1 MYIKLQDDHFTING
15 YMADC
20 HCKCSHCLLC
30 SGDNKISKID
40 FEHLKKLALKFKGI
54 DEKYGFQPQLC
65 VYNCAEYGN
74 LSEQIKVNQQL
85 SDPYAGFVNL
95 NGTKM
100 REGIEL
106 EEWVENLK
114 NIGVTKVN
122 FSWFGDRE
130 FHDRFVHRKG
140 YFDYLFALSEAVS
153 RNNIPKDDSVFL
165 LRSNVEQMDVLTEKL
180 KAVGSEPYY
189 RLLDY
194 RGNAKKIMDEFI
206 RERDLLKLP
215 GYIKESNSLNRF
227 KPEYLWIKMIE
238 NKMNPHLSK
247 RGLFLVAT
255 PQNIE
260 TYMDIS
266 AEAIIDMFHDLD
278 NRLQSSIPS
287 IEFLAKEYGD
297 AKSDILFDYKSVIWK
312 WTDMYFDRNPNLD
325 KSILFSDLH
334 TSVMWR

>member
-1 MYIKLQDDHFTING
+1 MFIELQDDHFTING
-15 YMADC
+15 YVAAC

-30 SGDNKISKID
+30 SGDNKISKIN
-40 FEHLKKLALKFKGI
+40 FQKLKELALKFKGI

-85 SDPYAGFVNL
+85 SDPYAGLVNL
-95 NGTKM
+95 NGTKI

-106 EEWVENLK
+106 DKWVQNLK

-130 FHDRFVHRKG
+130 FHDKFVHRKG
-140 YFDYLFALSEAVS
+140 YFDYLLALSEAVS
-153 RNNIPKDDSVFL
+153 RNNIPKNNSVFL
-165 LRSNVEQMDVLTEKL
+165 LRSNIEQMDVLTEKL
-180 KAVGSEPYY
+180 KAVGSEFYY
-189 RLLDY
+189 RLFDY
-194 RGNAKKIMDEFI
+194 RGNAKKIIDEFI
-206 RERDLLKLP
+206 RERDLYRLP
-215 GYIKESNSLNRF
+215 SYIKESNSLNRF

-238 NKMNPHLSK
+238 NKMNPPLSK
-247 RGLFLVAT
+247 RGLFLVAA

-260 TYMDIS
+260 NYMDMS
-266 AEAIIDMFHDLD
+266 DEAIIDMFHDLD
-278 NRLQSSIPS
+278 SRLQSSIPS

-297 AKSDILFDYKSVIWK
+297 VKSDILFDYRSVIWK
-312 WTDMYFDRNPNLD
+312 WTDMHFDRNPNLD

>member
-1 MYIKLQDDHFTING
+1 
-15 YMADC
+15 
-20 HCKCSHCLLC
+20 
-30 SGDNKISKID
+30 
-40 FEHLKKLALKFKGI
+40 
-54 DEKYGFQPQLC
+54 
-65 VYNCAEYGN
+65 
-74 LSEQIKVNQQL
+74 
-85 SDPYAGFVNL
+85 
-95 NGTKM
+95 
-100 REGIEL
+100 
-106 EEWVENLK
+106 
-114 NIGVTKVN
+114 
-122 FSWFGDRE
+122 
-130 FHDRFVHRKG
+130 
-140 YFDYLFALSEAVS
+140 
-153 RNNIPKDDSVFL
+153 
-165 LRSNVEQMDVLTEKL
+165 MDVLTEKL

-206 RERDLLKLP
+206 RERDLLRLP
-215 GYIKESNSLNRF
+215 SYIKESNSLNRF
-227 KPEYLWIKMIE
+227 KPEYIWIKMIE

-260 TYMDIS
+260 TYMNMS

-312 WTDMYFDRNPNLD
+312 WTDMHFERNPNLD